1 MRNDSILRRLRKL
14 ILQIMHC
21 ADGTLKTGKNMV
33 VLGQTRTPSMAS
45 FDVQSLSQD
54 KRWSLPQFVII
65 PVRILTFSL
74 LSYCFQTIASN
85 RRNRYLTGSLMLA
98 LHCYNQSELKSSIY
112 NLAALKAS
120 FPSWTLSF
128 TWTDFTVCLEHLLK
142 VESFENDSIYDFK
155 LANTD

>member
-14 ILQIMHC
+14 ILQMMHC

-98 LHCYNQSELKSSIY
+98 LHCYNQSSSSIY

-120 FPSWTLSF
+120 FSKLNSLVYMNWFYRLSRTPLKSRKF
-128 TWTDFTVCLEHLLK
+128 WKRFHLWL
-142 VESFENDSIYDFK
+142 
-155 LANTD
+155 

>member
-14 ILQIMHC
+14 ILQMMHC

-85 RRNRYLTGSLMLA
+85 RRNRYLTGSLMVA
-98 LHCYNQSELKSSIY
+98 LHCYNQSELKPSIY

-120 FPSWTLSF
+120 FSKLNSFVYMNWFYRLSRTPLKSRKF
-128 TWTDFTVCLEHLLK
+128 WKRFHLWL
-142 VESFENDSIYDFK
+142 
-155 LANTD
+155 